1 MSPLLRRVLDYL
13 RKHGPQL
20 EEDVLDVFS
29 LKRALLTRL
38 LKEGRGQVRQQGEYL
53 FLSGHEERV
62 AELHGMPTKLV
73 TSYVILDTETTS
85 VDRAEARLLEVA
97 AVRVE
102 DGRICDTLQL
112 LVSGERIPREV
123 AELTGIR
130 QEELDRDGQPLPDV
144 LKQVLAFMGDLPVVG
159 HNAQGFD
166 VPLLKR
172 LCREQSLKFQ
182 VPFVFDTLLL
192 APLAFAAV
200 VPPVEGY
207 GLEGLHARFC
217 GDVHDDAHRTL
228 ADCAATS
235 RLLAYMVERLR
246 ALPEDQK
253 ALISALPVPELALAF
268 QPRSITKAE
277 LERLSSRAAGALTEV
292 SAVWSEGR
300 LPQQVSDML
309 PSPRPGQ
316 LKMAESVSATL
327 SGPGRL
333 VVEAP
338 TGTGKTRAYL
348 YPALLRGEPGK
359 PVVISTHTKQLQNQ
373 IVKEAQHLKDAGF
386 KVRVVA
392 LKGQS
397 NYICPER
404 LQLLLTRRF
413 RPDEVPEAD
422 QYEAN
427 EKDLSAGVETAS
439 DVAEDQRPGRL
450 IMLPGQARAVALLT
464 LHAQA
469 GEYGAL
475 PPSALTRSP
484 EYLQAKIVTST
495 VAKRCRDACPFSTC
509 CSYHRTQA
517 LVPQADVVV
526 VNHALL
532 LRNQLGG
539 LEQENLPFDRVVV
552 DEAHDLQDAAE
563 SALRQE
569 IGSDAIL
576 SVAREFLRRTHGES
590 AGLLPS
596 IEKAARVAQDANLAT
611 LSQKAAT
618 AFDVLVARVDTWQA
632 ALQAFAM
639 QFGQGSEAFG
649 FQAAV
654 DPLPMQ
660 SAEWRAV
667 TRASEE
673 LTSSLKYC
681 AGFIPSLA
689 QRSSYQMDLEALLA
703 RLNDQIDTL
712 GVLLARSLPGAHV
725 YAVTANGDSASIW
738 AVPLWL
744 SSVLEELWKKTS
756 SLVFTSATLRVPGT
770 WDAKGSGDVADFG
783 VFERDLALPESS
795 YMVLPPVLP
804 YDKGYVLLT
813 SHLPLVHHPDFSGL
827 VGQEIDNLVTQTP
840 NQALHIFTAN
850 ERLRRAS
857 RHIKKRHLN
866 SVRDGTQRTVQD
878 LHGDGEWHALGSAG
892 FLQGVDI
899 RDLTLVSLDKTPFP
913 IPDLV
918 LEAQRR
924 DVNDFETYWN
934 TLYLPRA
941 VLKFVQGF
949 GRLVRNDREGLPAGA
964 FVVWD
969 KRLAFAHYQDR
980 FLGALPI
987 PAGNVRRARN
997 REDFYAQLGHLWQKP
1012 LTFDELVAPKM
1023 QAIKRYREELKGL
1036 KDPERQRKLEEALVD
1051 LFEFPPGGF
1060 REGQYS
1066 GIAAALD
1073 GIDVLSVMPT
1083 GAGKSLV
1090 FQLPAFLGEGYTV
1103 VVSPLVALIQDQV
1116 SRLQQLGLPAAGL
1129 WGGLSRAEQDSTLE
1143 DVRCGRV
1150 KLLYLAPERI
1160 RKGAAVRKLLQG
1172 QPPER
1177 VVFDEAHTL
1186 LEWGH
1191 DFRPDYLHVRQELQ
1205 NLGVK
1210 AAVSAFTATANPETR
1225 RKLIQVLG
1233 MDGPERIELGVR
1245 RHNLYYEV
1253 VDVQTRIGGRKRRN
1267 KAASVEDKP
1276 EGNARNVSR
1285 DEVLLTML
1293 AGLKTNEDT
1302 RDGRAIVYVGS
1313 RAKAERLTAM
1323 IGEIGVEVAAY
1334 HAGLSPAVRTELLD
1348 QFQARFIRVM
1358 VATNAFGMGV
1368 DAPDIHLVVH
1378 YDAPLSLE
1386 SYVQEAG
1393 RAGRDPNIQARAVL
1407 LWSNGSERRAKYLI
1421 DHGYPDKEGAQTL
1434 LNVMKNGPAFPT
1446 LSELGQCDGVDV
1458 NVLPTLL
1465 HLLEVSGALRYSY
1478 VPGLCRVYPYY
1489 GVDLPDD
1496 PAVRDLVERTRKE
1509 PVHLSRL
1516 YRDRAAAIEDRLIEL
1531 QREGKL
1537 GVMLLEPALR
1547 IDLRQDRIGLTS
1559 YEERV
1564 LNLKRAKH
1572 ERFREFTRFL
1582 LDRQTCRGMHL
1593 QLHFEHRG
1601 DRCGNCDVCAPER
1614 PAPWEG
1620 IDVDFASLWNLRKE
1634 LLRLLTHLEKQEHF
1648 VGRSTLVRI
1657 LRNEEVKGFQGGQDG
1672 QAGNAPTAKPF
1683 HWKEKSA
1690 PNFGKLRFIKAQDI
1704 RSDLEALCGD
1714 GLAQVEQRSFRSGGQ
1729 PLPVVIL
1736 TDRGRQVA
1744 KSWSVS

>member
-1 MSPLLRRVLDYL
+1 
-13 RKHGPQL
+13 
-20 EEDVLDVFS
+20 
-29 LKRALLTRL
+29 
-38 LKEGRGQVRQQGEYL
+38 
-53 FLSGHEERV
+53 
-62 AELHGMPTKLV
+62 MPSQLV

-85 VDRAEARLLEVA
+85 LDRVEARLLELA
-97 AVRVE
+97 AVRIE
-102 DGRICDTLQL
+102 NGRICDTLQL
-112 LVSGERIPREV
+112 LVSGERIPREI
-123 AELTGIR
+123 AQLTGIQ
-130 QEELDRDGQPLPDV
+130 QEELDRDGQALPDV
-144 LKQVLAFMGDLPVVG
+144 LKALLEFVGDLPVVG

-166 VPLLKR
+166 VPLLRR
-172 LCREQSLKFQ
+172 LCREQGLRFH
-182 VPFVFDTLLL
+182 VPYVFDTLLL

-200 VPPVEGY
+200 TPPVEGY

-217 GDVHDDAHRTL
+217 GDVHDDAHRAL

-235 RLLAYMVERLR
+235 RLLDCMIARLH
-246 ALPEDQK
+246 ALPDDQK

-268 QPRSITKAE
+268 QPRTITRAE
-277 LERLSSRAAGALTEV
+277 LERLSSSVAGAVTEV

-300 LPQQVSDML
+300 RPHHVTDML

-316 LKMAESVSATL
+316 LKMASAVAATL
-327 SGPGRL
+327 GAPGRL

-348 YPALLRGEPGK
+348 YPALLHGVPGK

-373 IVKEAQHLKDAGF
+373 IVKEAQDLKDAGF
-386 KVRVVA
+386 KVHVVA

-404 LQLLLTRRF
+404 LQLLLMRRF
-413 RPDEVPEAD
+413 RPDNVHEAD
-422 QYEAN
+422 Q
-427 EKDLSAGVETAS
+427 SETSENGGAPQIHTD
-439 DVAEDQRPGRL
+439 DVLTDHVRFGRL
-450 IMLPGQARAVALLT
+450 MMPPGLARAIALLA
-464 LHAQA
+464 LHVPA

-475 PPSALTRSP
+475 PSSVLTRSP

-495 VAKRCRDACPFSTC
+495 VAKRCRAACPFSTSC
-509 CSYHRTQA
+509 AYHRTQA
-517 LVPQADVVV
+517 LVSQADVVV

-539 LEQENLPFDRVVV
+539 LEQENLPFDRVVI

-563 SALRQE
+563 SALRRE

-576 SVAREFLRRTHGES
+576 SVAREFLRRTQGEN
-590 AGLLPS
+590 AGLLSS
-596 IEKAARVAQDANLAT
+596 IEKDARATQDINLAT
-611 LSQKAAT
+611 YSQKAAT
-618 AFDVLVARVDTWQA
+618 AFDLLVARVDSWQA

-639 QFGQGSEAFG
+639 QFGQGNEAFG

-673 LTSSLKYC
+673 LTSTLKYC

-689 QRSSYQMDLEALLA
+689 ERSSYQMDLEALLA
-703 RLNDQIDTL
+703 RLNDQLDTL
-712 GVLLARSLPGAHV
+712 TTLLARTLPGAHV
-725 YAVTANGDSASIW
+725 YAVTASDDSASIW

-744 SSVLEELWKKTS
+744 SSVLEELWNKTS

-770 WDAKGSGDVADFG
+770 WDAKGTGEAADFG
-783 VFERDLALPESS
+783 VFERDLALPEAN

-804 YDKGYVLLT
+804 YDKGFVLLT
-813 SHLPLVHHPDFSGL
+813 NHLPLVHHPDFPNL
-827 VGQEIDNLVTQTP
+827 VGQEIDNLVTQSP

-878 LHGDGEWHALGSAG
+878 LHNQGDWHALGSAG

-899 RDLTLVSLDKTPFP
+899 ADLGLVSLDKTPFP
-913 IPDLV
+913 IPDLI

-934 TLYLPRA
+934 TIYLPKA

-949 GRLVRNDREGLPAGA
+949 GRLIRNDREGLPSGA
-964 FVVWD
+964 FIVWD

-987 PAGNVRRARN
+987 PPENVRRASN
-997 REDFYAQLGHLWQKP
+997 REDFYAKLGDLWERP
-1012 LTFDELVAPKM
+1012 LTFDELIAPKM
-1023 QAIKRYREELKGL
+1023 EAINRYREELRGL
-1036 KDPERQRKLEEALVD
+1036 KEPERRRKLKEALVD
-1051 LFEFPPGGF
+1051 LFEFPTGGF

-1073 GIDVLSVMPT
+1073 GIDVFSVMPT

-1116 SRLQQLGLPAAGL
+1116 TRLQQLGLPAAGL

-1143 DVRCGRV
+1143 DVRYGRV

-1160 RKGAAVRKLLQG
+1160 RKGAAVRKLLQT

-1205 NLGVK
+1205 SLGVK
-1210 AAVSAFTATANPETR
+1210 AAVSAFTATANPDTR

-1245 RHNLYYEV
+1245 RDNLYYEV
-1253 VDVQTRIGGRKRRN
+1253 VDVQARTGSRKSRKN
-1267 KAASVEDKP
+1267 VVPDAVKTKA
-1276 EGNARNVSR
+1276 GARKISR

-1313 RAKAERLTAM
+1313 RAKAERLAAM

-1348 QFQARFIRVM
+1348 QFQARLIRVM

-1393 RAGRDPNIQARAVL
+1393 RAGRDPNIQSRAVL
-1407 LWSNGSERRAKYLI
+1407 LWSQGSERRAKYLI
-1421 DHGYPDKEGAQTL
+1421 DHSYPDQAEAQAL
-1434 LNVMKNGPAFPT
+1434 INVMKNGPAFPT
-1446 LSELGQCDGVDV
+1446 ISELGQCEGVDV
-1458 NVLPTLL
+1458 NVLSTLL

-1489 GVDLPDD
+1489 GVSLPDD
-1496 PAVRDLVERTRKE
+1496 PIVQDLVERTRKE

-1516 YRDRAAAIEDRLIEL
+1516 YRERAGAIEDRLIEW
-1531 QREGKL
+1531 QREGQL

-1547 IDLRQDRIGLTS
+1547 IDLRQDRIGLTG

-1564 LNLKRAKH
+1564 LSLKRSKH

-1582 LDRQTCRGMHL
+1582 LDRQTCRGLHL

-1601 DRCGNCDVCAPER
+1601 DQCGNCDVCAPDK

-1620 IDVDFASLWNLRKE
+1620 IDVDFESLWNPRKE

-1648 VGRSTLVRI
+1648 VGRGTLVRI
-1657 LRNEEVKGFQGGQDG
+1657 LRNEEVKGFQGGQGAQDG
-1672 QAGNAPTAKPF
+1672 SVPTAKPF

-1704 RSDLEALCGD
+1704 RSDLDGLCGE
-1714 GLAQVEQRSFRSGGQ
+1714 GLAQVEQRSFWSGGQ
-1729 PLPVVIL
+1729 PLPVVVL

-1744 KSWSVS
+1744 RSWSAS

>member
-1 MSPLLRRVLDYL
+1 MSPLLRRVLDHL
-13 RKHGPQL
+13 RKHGPQP
-20 EEDVLDVFS
+20 EEDLLETFT
-29 LKRALLTRL
+29 LKRSLLTRL
-38 LKEGRGQVRQQGEYL
+38 LKEARGQVRQQGEYL
-53 FLSGHEERV
+53 FLPGQEDRL
-62 AELHGMPTKLV
+62 AELHGMPGAQV

-97 AVRVE
+97 ALRVE
-102 DGRICDTLQL
+102 HGRVSGQLQL
-112 LVSGERIPREV
+112 MVSGERIPRDV
-123 AELTGIR
+123 AQLTGIE
-130 QEELDRDGQPLPDV
+130 QDELDRDGQPLPDV
-144 LKQVLAFMGDLPVVG
+144 LRQLTEFMGGLPVVG
-159 HNAQGFD
+159 HNVQGFD
-166 VPLLKR
+166 LPLLRR
-172 LCREQSLKFQ
+172 LYREEGLPFH

-192 APLAFAAV
+192 APLAFAAEA
-200 VPPVEGY
+200 PPVEGY

-217 GDVHDDAHRTL
+217 GDAHDDAHRAL

-235 RLLAYMVERLR
+235 RLLDRMIERLR
-246 ALPEDQK
+246 ALPADQQC
-253 ALISALPVPELALAF
+253 LLSALPVPELALAF
-268 QPRSITKAE
+268 APQSLTKAN
-277 LERLSSRAAGALTEV
+277 LEAVSARIAGALTEV
-292 SAVWSEGR
+292 SAVWSDGKR
-300 LPQQVSDML
+300 PTQVSEML
-309 PSPRPGQ
+309 PEPRPGQ
-316 LKMAESVSATL
+316 QAMAEAVAVTL
-327 SGPGRL
+327 GSPGRL

-348 YPALLRGEPGK
+348 YPALLRGEAGK

-373 IVKEAQHLKDAGF
+373 IVQEAQDLKERGF
-386 KVRVVA
+386 RVKVVA

-404 LQLLLTRRF
+404 LQLLLTRRY
-413 RPDEVPEAD
+413 RADEPTEPVDAPEA
-422 QYEAN
+422 
-427 EKDLSAGVETAS
+427 ETPRA
-439 DVAEDQRPGRL
+439 GRL
-450 IMLPGQARAVALLT
+450 VMPPGQARAVALLL

-484 EYLQAKIVTST
+484 EYLQVKIVTST
-495 VAKRCRDACPFSTC
+495 VSKRCRDACPFSTN

-532 LRNQLGG
+532 LRNQLEG
-539 LEQENLPFDRVVV
+539 LEKEKVPFDRVVV
-552 DEAHDLQDAAE
+552 DEAHDLQDAAM
-563 SALRQE
+563 SALRRE
-569 IGSDAIL
+569 ISSDAIL
-576 SVAREFLRRTHGES
+576 SVAREFLRRTQGEPS
-590 AGLLPS
+590 GLLPS
-596 IEKAARVAQDANLAT
+596 IEKAAHAAQDTNLAT
-611 LSQKAAT
+611 YSQKAAG
-618 AFDVLVARVDTWQA
+618 AFDLLVARVDTWQA
-632 ALQAFAM
+632 ALLAFAM

-649 FQAAV
+649 FQAAA

-667 TRASEE
+667 NRAAEE
-673 LTSSLKYC
+673 LTGSLKYC
-681 AGFIPSLA
+681 AGFIPALA
-689 QRSSYQMDLEALLA
+689 EQSSYQMDLEALLA
-703 RLNDQIDTL
+703 RLNDQLDTL
-712 GVLLARSLPGAHV
+712 GALLAKSLPGAHV
-725 YAVTANGDSASIW
+725 YAVTANEDSASMW

-744 SSVLEELWKKTS
+744 SSMLEDLWKQTG

-770 WDAKGSGDVADFG
+770 WDAKGTGDVTDFG
-783 VFERDLALPESS
+783 VFERDLALPEAR

-804 YDKGYVLLT
+804 YHHGHVLLT
-813 SHLPLVHHPDFSGL
+813 NHLPLVHHPDFPDL
-827 VGQEIDNLVTQTP
+827 VGQEIDNLVPQSP

-857 RHIKKRHLN
+857 RRIKQRHLS

-878 LHGDGEWHALGSAG
+878 LQTAGNWHALGSAG

-899 RDLTLVSLDKTPFP
+899 RDLALVSLDKTPFP

-949 GRLVRNDREGLPAGA
+949 GRLIRNDRAGLPLGA

-987 PAGNVRRARN
+987 PPENVRRARN
-997 REDFYAQLGHLWQKP
+997 REDFYAQLGQLWERP
-1012 LTFDELVAPKM
+1012 LTFEDLVAPKM
-1023 QAIKRYREELKGL
+1023 QAINRYREELKGL
-1036 KDPERQRKLEEALVD
+1036 KEPERQRKLEEALVE

-1060 REGQYS
+1060 REGQYP

-1116 SRLQQLGLPAAGL
+1116 TRLQQLGLPAAGL

-1172 QPPER
+1172 LPPER

-1205 NLGVK
+1205 DLGVK
-1210 AAVSAFTATANPETR
+1210 AAVSAFTATAAPDVR

-1233 MDGPERIELGVR
+1233 MDGPERTELGVR

-1253 VDVQTRIGGRKRRN
+1253 IDVQVKPRRGRK
-1267 KAASVEDKP
+1267 KASSGEADATSP
-1276 EGNARNVSR
+1276 RTVSR

-1293 AGLKTNEDT
+1293 AGLKSNEDT

-1313 RAKAERLTAM
+1313 RAKAERLAAM
-1323 IGEIGVEVAAY
+1323 IGETGVEVAAY
-1334 HAGLSPAVRTELLD
+1334 HAGLSTAVRTELLD
-1348 QFQARFIRVM
+1348 QFQARMIRVM

-1407 LWSNGSERRAKYLI
+1407 LWSSGSERRAKYLI
-1421 DHGYPDKEGAQTL
+1421 DHSYPDEDEAQAL

-1446 LSELGQCDGVDV
+1446 LSELGQCDGVDL
-1458 NVLPTLL
+1458 NTLPTLL

-1489 GVDLPDD
+1489 GVALPDD
-1496 PAVRDLVERTRKE
+1496 PVVHDLVERTRKE
-1509 PVHLSRL
+1509 PAHLSRL
-1516 YRDRAAAIEDRLIEL
+1516 YRDRAAGIEDRLIEL
-1531 QREGKL
+1531 QREGKI

-1547 IDLRQDRIGLTS
+1547 IDLRQDRIHLTG
-1559 YEERV
+1559 YAERV
-1564 LNLKRAKH
+1564 LGLKRAKH
-1572 ERFREFTRFL
+1572 ERFREFTRYL
-1582 LDRQTCRGMHL
+1582 LDRRTCRGEHL

-1601 DRCGNCDVCAPER
+1601 EKCGNCDVCAPGK

-1620 IDVDFASLWNLRKE
+1620 VDVNFESLWNPRKE

-1657 LRNEEVKGFQGGQDG
+1657 LRNEQGKGFHTGEEG
-1672 QAGNAPTAKPF
+1672 AAPAPKPF
-1683 HWKEKSA
+1683 HWKEQSA
-1690 PNFGKLRFIKAQDI
+1690 PNFGKLRFIKAQAI
-1704 RSDLEALCGD
+1704 RSDLEALCGE
-1714 GLAQVEQRSFRSGGQ
+1714 GFAEVEERSFWTGG
-1729 PLPVVIL
+1729 PALPVVVL
-1736 TDRGRQVA
+1736 TDRGRQLA
-1744 KSWSVS
+1744 KRWGTA

>member
-1 MSPLLRRVLDYL
+1 MSPLLRRVLDHL
-13 RKHGPQL
+13 RKHGPQEEEELL
-20 EEDVLDVFS
+20 EAFN
-29 LKRALLTRL
+29 LKRSLLTRL
-38 LKEGRGQVRQQGEYL
+38 LKEARGQVRQQGEHLYL
-53 FLSGHEERV
+53 PGQEERL
-62 AELHGMPTKLV
+62 AELHGMPAAQV

-97 AVRVE
+97 ALRIEHGRVA
-102 DGRICDTLQL
+102 GQLQL
-112 LVSGERIPREV
+112 LVSGERVPRDIS
-123 AELTGIR
+123 ELTGIT
-130 QEELDRDGQPLPDV
+130 QEELDRDGAPLPEV
-144 LKQVLAFMGDLPVVG
+144 LRQLTDFMGGLPVVG

-166 VPLLKR
+166 IPLLRR
-172 LCREQSLKFQ
+172 LCREEGLRLH

-192 APLAFAAV
+192 APLAFAAEE
-200 VPPVEGY
+200 PPVEGY

-217 GDVHDDAHRTL
+217 GDVHDDAHRAL

-235 RLLAYMVERLR
+235 RLLDRMIERLH
-246 ALPEDQK
+246 ALPGDQQV
-253 ALISALPVPELALAF
+253 LLSALPVPELALAF
-268 QPRSITKAE
+268 TPRTLTRAE
-277 LERLSSRAAGALTEV
+277 LEQVSARIAGALTEV
-292 SAVWSEGR
+292 SAVWSDGR
-300 LPQQVSDML
+300 RPTSVSDML

-316 LKMAESVSATL
+316 LKMAEAVSETL
-327 SGPGRL
+327 AAPGRL

-348 YPALLRGEPGK
+348 YPALLRGEAGK

-373 IVKEAQHLKDAGF
+373 IVREARDLRSAGF
-386 KVRVVA
+386 RVRVVA

-404 LQLLLTRRF
+404 LQLLLTRRH
-413 RPDEVPEAD
+413 RVD
-422 QYEAN
+422 
-427 EKDLSAGVETAS
+427 VEDGAS
-439 DVAEDQRPGRL
+439 DADAHDRPGRL
-450 IMLPGQARAVALLT
+450 VMPPGQARAVALLL

-495 VAKRCRDACPFSTC
+495 VSRRCRDACPFATC

-532 LRNQLGG
+532 LRSQLEG
-539 LEQENLPFDRVVV
+539 LEKEKVPFDRVVV
-552 DEAHDLQDAAE
+552 DEAHDLQDAAM
-563 SALRQE
+563 SALRRE
-569 IGSDAIL
+569 ISSDAIL
-576 SVAREFLRRTHGES
+576 SVAREFLRRTQGEAS
-590 AGLLPS
+590 GLLPS
-596 IEKAARVAQDANLAT
+596 IEKAAHAAQDQNLAT
-611 LSQKAAT
+611 YSQKAAS
-618 AFDVLVARVDTWQA
+618 AFDLLVARVDTWQA
-632 ALQAFAM
+632 ALLAFAM
-639 QFGQGSEAFG
+639 QFGQGSDAFG

-667 TRASEE
+667 NRAAEE

-681 AGFIPSLA
+681 AGFIPNLA
-689 QRSSYQMDLEALLA
+689 EQSAYQMDLEALLA

-712 GVLLARSLPGAHV
+712 GALLGRSLPGAHV
-725 YAVTANGDSASIW
+725 YAVTANEDSASMW

-744 SSVLEELWKKTS
+744 SAMLEDLWNKTG

-770 WDAKGSGDVADFG
+770 WAAQGAGDTDDFG
-783 VFERDLALPESS
+783 VFERDLALPESRF
-795 YMVLPPVLP
+795 MVLPPVLP
-804 YDKGYVLLT
+804 YERGHVVLT
-813 SHLPLVHHPDFSGL
+813 NHLPLVHHPDFPGL
-827 VGQEIDNLVTQTP
+827 VGQEIDNLVPQTP

-857 RHIKKRHLN
+857 RHITRRHLN

-878 LHGDGEWHALGSAG
+878 LHGEGHWHALGSAG

-899 RDLTLVSLDKTPFP
+899 GDLALVSLDKTPFP

-949 GRLVRNDREGLPAGA
+949 GRLVRNDRAGLPLGA

-987 PAGNVRRARN
+987 PPENVRRARN
-997 REDFYAQLGHLWQKP
+997 REDFYAQLGELWQRP
-1012 LTFDELVAPKM
+1012 LTFEDLVAPKM
-1023 QAIKRYREELKGL
+1023 QAINRYREELKGL
-1036 KDPERQRKLEEALVD
+1036 GEPERQRKLEEALVE

-1060 REGQYS
+1060 REGQYP
-1066 GIAAALD
+1066 GVAAALD

-1083 GAGKSLV
+1083 GAGKSLI

-1116 SRLQQLGLPAAGL
+1116 TRLQQLGLPAAGL

-1150 KLLYLAPERI
+1150 KLLYLAPERV
-1160 RKGAAVRKLLQG
+1160 RKGAAVRKLLKEL
-1172 QPPER
+1172 PPER

-1191 DFRPDYLHVRQELQ
+1191 DFRPDYLHVRQELKD
-1205 NLGVK
+1205 LGVK
-1210 AAVSAFTATANPETR
+1210 AAVSAFTATANPDTR
-1225 RKLIQVLG
+1225 RKLVQVLG
-1233 MDGPERIELGVR
+1233 MDGPERTELGVR

-1253 VDVQTRIGGRKRRN
+1253 IDVQAKRGRK
-1267 KAASVEDKP
+1267 KAGAGENTRK
-1276 EGNARNVSR
+1276 VSR

-1293 AGLKTNEDT
+1293 AGLKSNEDT

-1313 RAKAERLTAM
+1313 RAKAERLAAM

-1348 QFQARFIRVM
+1348 QFQARLIRVM

-1393 RAGRDPNIQARAVL
+1393 RAGRDPQIQARAVL
-1407 LWSNGSERRAKYLI
+1407 LWNSGSERRAKYLI
-1421 DHGYPDKEGAQTL
+1421 DHSYPDAEEAQAL
-1434 LNVMKNGPAFPT
+1434 LNVMNHGPAFPT
-1446 LSELGQCDGVDV
+1446 LSELGACDGVDV
-1458 NVLPTLL
+1458 NTLPTLL
-1465 HLLEVSGALRYSY
+1465 HLLEVSGALKYTY

-1489 GVDLPDD
+1489 GVALPDD
-1496 PAVRDLVERTRKE
+1496 PVVRDLVERTRKE

-1516 YRDRAAAIEDRLIEL
+1516 YRDKAAAIEDRLIAL
-1531 QREGKL
+1531 QRDGKL

-1547 IDLRQDRIGLTS
+1547 IDLRQDRIKLTG

-1564 LNLKRAKH
+1564 FALKRAKH
-1572 ERFREFTRFL
+1572 ERFRDLTRFL
-1582 LDRQTCRGMHL
+1582 LDRKACRGEHL
-1593 QLHFEHRG
+1593 QLYFEHRG
-1601 DRCGNCDVCAPER
+1601 SPCGNCDVCAPKK
-1614 PAPWEG
+1614 PAPWDG
-1620 IDVDFASLWNLRKE
+1620 VDVNFESLWNPRKE
-1634 LLRLLTHLEKQEHF
+1634 LLRLLSHLEKQEHF
-1648 VGRSTLVRI
+1648 VGRGTLVRI
-1657 LRNEEVKGFQGGQDG
+1657 LRNEEVKGFQGAPEGAEG
-1672 QAGNAPTAKPF
+1672 GTPTAKPF
-1683 HWKEKSA
+1683 HWKERSA
-1690 PNFGKLRFIKAQDI
+1690 PNFGKLRFIKPQDI
-1704 RSDLEALCGD
+1704 RNDLDALCD
-1714 GLAQVEQRSFRSGGQ
+1714 EGLAQVEQRSFWAGGP
-1729 PLPVVIL
+1729 PLPIVVL
-1736 TDRGRQVA
+1736 TDRGRQAA
-1744 KSWSVS
+1744 KAWSAS